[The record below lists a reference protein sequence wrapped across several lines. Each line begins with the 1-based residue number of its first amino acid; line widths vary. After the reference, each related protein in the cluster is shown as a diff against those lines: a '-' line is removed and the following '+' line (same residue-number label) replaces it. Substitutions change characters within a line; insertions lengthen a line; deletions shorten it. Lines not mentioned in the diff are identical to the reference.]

1 MEWSDNIKISDSHP
15 RDYLPFYLDRL
26 SNSEKDLMY
35 YWHALPLN
43 WQELDFNSF
52 LIERRKLI
60 AKVVSDAY
68 YKISE

>member
-68 YKISE
+68 SKISE